1 MNITYETTDVRLKAG
16 SAAHRL
22 RHHNQ
27 RCIRER
33 QNIFRNA
40 MLFTVHLTAI
50 SEFCCQLNG
59 CYFPVAVPSGA
70 CPLHAYEAV
79 HWLNVAFDG
88 FVWNVKSSGNI
99 HRAHG
104 IVLFHA
110 WQYGLPY
117 AGDSLFFPGTAES
130 IEYFTLGILRS
141 PLGTFPIYQG
151 HFCLHWGHSDLS
163 GTFLSPLWTFP
174 VLSGTFSLGILL
186 TEVSVQCTKHQFHF
200 RMPAESRCSNK
211 SSCRT
216 TQAAVKNPDVFVWNS
231 AGTILGFNWF
241 QLVLGRLLTAMALSI
256 MLRENPK
263 RHF

>member
-151 HFCLHWGHSDLS
+151 HFCLHWGH
-163 GTFLSPLWTFP
+163 FLFYQGHFHW
-174 VLSGTFSLGILL
+174 
-186 TEVSVQCTKHQFHF
+186 VSF
-200 RMPAESRCSNK
+200 
-211 SSCRT
+211 
-216 TQAAVKNPDVFVWNS
+216 W
-231 AGTILGFNWF
+231 
-241 QLVLGRLLTAMALSI
+241 
-256 MLRENPK
+256 
-263 RHF
+263 